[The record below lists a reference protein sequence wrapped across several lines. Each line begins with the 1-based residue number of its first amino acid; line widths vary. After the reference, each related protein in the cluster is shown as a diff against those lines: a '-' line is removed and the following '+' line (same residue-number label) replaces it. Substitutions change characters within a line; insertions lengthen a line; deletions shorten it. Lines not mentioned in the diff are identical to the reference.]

1 MEDKTQ
7 PIKLKKTDTKSTL
20 KRQILGIKLK
30 SHTVPQPVFKPDTGN
45 GIIKWGKRNLL
56 PDYYIDTYQNTSGK
70 HQAIINRKV
79 LMIAGKGFE
88 EVTDQVTNDFI
99 ENVNGKYS
107 LEQIAKLNAT
117 DREVLNG
124 FGLVVRWNG
133 DKSKIGAVEYMPG
146 HKIRKSLTEGVF
158 KISNDWQHPKKPDSK
173 TFEIR
178 EFDREQL
185 PEGIAQL
192 DKEDQKTHLVQLIFF
207 QEIQIGSGTYP
218 IPYYNAGLNWIL
230 SDGAIGDFTLNMVK
244 KNFAGGYHIGFK
256 NGIPEDDERQAEK
269 DNFQNEYGGENGD
282 SIIVTFSE
290 PEDNPIDF
298 NPLPS
303 TGNEDIYES
312 TEIRA
317 QVNIFI
323 IHQVTNPEL
332 FGVLGPAGLGDGD
345 KEGDLKMFQAVY
357 IDQRQNDLERV
368 YNMLNKINGG
378 KEEIKFKKFT
388 LQDLNQ

>member
-1 MEDKTQ
+1 
-7 PIKLKKTDTKSTL
+7 
-20 KRQILGIKLK
+20 
-30 SHTVPQPVFKPDTGN
+30 
-45 GIIKWGKRNLL
+45 
-56 PDYYIDTYQNTSGK
+56 
-70 HQAIINRKV
+70 
-79 LMIAGKGFE
+79 
-88 EVTDQVTNDFI
+88 
-99 ENVNGKYS
+99 
-107 LEQIAKLNAT
+107 
-117 DREVLNG
+117 
-124 FGLVVRWNG
+124 
-133 DKSKIGAVEYMPG
+133 
-146 HKIRKSLTEGVF
+146 
-158 KISNDWQHPKKPDSK
+158 
-173 TFEIR
+173 
-178 EFDREQL
+178 
-185 PEGIAQL
+185 
-192 DKEDQKTHLVQLIFF
+192 
-207 QEIQIGSGTYP
+207 
-218 IPYYNAGLNWIL
+218 
-230 SDGAIGDFTLNMVK
+230 MVK